1 MRGGL
6 WFIYTFSVLLAIV
19 LPKSQRLRR
28 SRDFSKVYRLGNK
41 AVSTHLVV
49 RVLDT
54 VNPGSQPTSQTEGL
68 SSQNHAENR
77 AVLGRVGIVVSQ
89 KVSKRAV
96 VRNRLKRQVRAIMG
110 QFLPRLRPHLWIVV
124 NLRPGAEQCEYG
136 DFLQEL
142 KQLFT
147 QLEVF
152 HGHS

>member
-1 MRGGL
+1 M
-6 WFIYTFSVLLAIV
+6 
-19 LPKSQRLRR
+19 LPKHQRLRR
-28 SRDFSKVYRLGNK
+28 SQDFSKVYRLGRK
-41 AVSTHLVV
+41 AVSAHLVV
-49 RVLDT
+49 RVWENLVEDS
-54 VNPGSQPTSQTEGL
+54 VEKIPFPPSPA
-68 SSQNHAENR
+68 SSGQ
-77 AVLGRVGIVVSQ
+77 VGIVVSQ

-96 VRNRLKRQVRAIMG
+96 VRNRLKRQVRAIMALLLP
-110 QFLPRLRPHLWIVV
+110 QLRPRLWVVV

>member
-1 MRGGL
+1 
-6 WFIYTFSVLLAIV
+6 V

-28 SRDFSKVYRLGNK
+28 SRDFSKVYRLGSK
-41 AVSTHLVV
+41 AVSAHLVV
-49 RVLDT
+49 RVLET
-54 VNPGSQPTSQTEGL
+54 TGSADQPSVPADASMPSPCTS
-68 SSQNHAENR
+68 
-77 AVLGRVGIVVSQ
+77 LGRVGIVVSQ

-96 VRNRLKRQVRAIMG
+96 VRNRLKRQVRAIMK
-110 QFLPRLRPHLWIVV
+110 QFLPQLRPRLWVV
-124 NLRPGAEQCEYG
+124 INLRPGAEQCEYG

>member
-1 MRGGL
+1 
-6 WFIYTFSVLLAIV
+6 V
-19 LPKSQRLRR
+19 LPKHQRLRR
-28 SRDFSKVYRLGNK
+28 SRDISKVYRLGDK
-41 AVSTHLVV
+41 ATSRHLVV
-49 RVLDT
+49 RVWTEPLPEAAP
-54 VNPGSQPTSQTEGL
+54 NPQPPGATRGEAQSPEGRP
-68 SSQNHAENR
+68 SR
-77 AVLGRVGIVVSQ
+77 RVGIVVSQ

-96 VRNRLKRQVRAIMG
+96 IRNRLKRQIRAIMT
-110 QFLPRLRPHLWIVV
+110 QLLPQLSPQVWVLI